1 MPDII
6 FVEPSGEEKTVN
18 VANGAKIRD
27 AAIENG
33 IEGIIGACGGNGM
46 CATCHGYLEESF
58 LTKVPNVE
66 EDEEAMLEEAKA
78 EVKSNSRL
86 TCQVLMSAELEG
98 MRVTFPAQ
106 Q

>member
-1 MPDII
+1 MPDLI
-6 FVEPSGEEKTVN
+6 FVEPNGEEKTID
-18 VANGAKIRD
+18 VAIGAKIRD

-33 IEGIIGACGGNGM
+33 IEGIVGACGGNGM

-58 LTKVPNVE
+58 LSKVPE
-66 EDEEAMLEEAKA
+66 KQEDEEAMLEEAKA
-78 EVKSNSRL
+78 EVQSNSRL
-86 TCQVLMSAELEG
+86 TCQVLMSTELEG